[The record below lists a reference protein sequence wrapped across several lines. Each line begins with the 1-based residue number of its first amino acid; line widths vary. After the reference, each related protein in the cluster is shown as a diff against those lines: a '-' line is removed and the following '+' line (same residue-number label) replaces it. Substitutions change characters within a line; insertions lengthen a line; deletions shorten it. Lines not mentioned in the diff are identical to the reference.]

1 MSDAGCDAP
10 DDLDAFL
17 AWEGRRPER
26 FEYWGGTV
34 RLLPGRSAAHE
45 RIALNLYLGLRARL
59 RTKSRR
65 DVHRTNLR
73 IVAREAAAVLYPD
86 VLVRCGPLL
95 QQECSAE
102 DPVVVFAVLADID
115 RCADRAR
122 RRLAYQRI
130 ATMRTIVHVE
140 EVTARLEVWR
150 RGRTGW
156 AAEPIEGMAGVLE
169 LPEIRV
175 KLPLVEIYEAVDVA
189 PALVAE

>member
-1 MSDAGCDAP
+1 MNDAACDAP

-17 AWEGRRPER
+17 AWASRRPER
-26 FEYWGGTV
+26 FEYWGGRA

-65 DVHRTNLR
+65 DVHSTNLE
-73 IVAREAAAVLYPD
+73 IVARRAAAVLYPD
-86 VLVRCGPLL
+86 VVVRCGPLL
-95 QQECSAE
+95 QEERVAE
-102 DPVVVFAVLADID
+102 DPAVVFDVLTDAD
-115 RCADRAR
+115 CAADRATR
-122 RRLAYQRI
+122 RIAYQRI
-130 ATMRTIVHVE
+130 VTMRTIVHVAE
-140 EVTARLEVWR
+140 TTARLEVWR

-156 AAEPIEGMAGVLE
+156 AAEAIAGMAGVLG

-175 KLPLVEIYEAVDVA
+175 DLPLVEIYEAVDVA